1 MKNCKNISKVLI
13 KIVDKTEQKVQFK
26 LILKQLF
33 LNNPNND
40 INHQII
46 LHQWCIKIIRRF

>member
-46 LHQWCIKIIRRF
+46 LHQ